1 VKIVI
6 WFIYYLKIL
15 CVEVRW
21 RRPASVNSTVRRY
34 LACLET
40 HVAIKNEFKA
50 EADQK
55 NDTAQRF
62 RVTIG
67 PTSQFD
73 VDRSNNLEYESK
85 TI

>member
-1 VKIVI
+1 MPCK
-6 WFIYYLKIL
+6 
-15 CVEVRW
+15 
-21 RRPASVNSTVRRY
+21 
-34 LACLET
+34 T
-40 HVAIKNEFKA
+40 HVAIKKEFKA